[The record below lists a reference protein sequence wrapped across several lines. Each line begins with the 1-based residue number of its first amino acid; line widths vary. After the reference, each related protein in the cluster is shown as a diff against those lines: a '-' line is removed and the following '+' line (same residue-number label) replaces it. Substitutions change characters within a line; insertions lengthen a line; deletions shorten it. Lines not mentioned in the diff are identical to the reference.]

1 MSFCLLAAL
10 TLAGWGMV
18 KSVGQIPDS
27 TSKAIAAFGI
37 ATLLDPLLVFLV
49 DVAAS
54 HYNCSQV
61 RNLEPT
67 VELKGHAGLPCL
79 VDSLF
84 RCGRSLLC
92 LP

>member
-61 RNLEPT
+61 RNLEPREVAT
-67 VELKGHAGLPCL
+67 HGVFLIKVSFTALSAVGGW
-79 VDSLF
+79 V
-84 RCGRSLLC
+84 
-92 LP
+92 

>member
-1 MSFCLLAAL
+1 
-10 TLAGWGMV
+10 MV

-54 HYNCSQV
+54 HYNCSKV
-61 RNLEPT
+61 CNLEPT
-67 VELKGHAGLPCL
+67 VELKGHVRLPPMEF
-79 VDSLF
+79 SLL
-84 RCGRSLLC
+84 RCGR
-92 LP
+92 